1 MRANFKRE
9 IDSVGEIHDFVRS
22 FFTREGIDN
31 NHLHDVDLVVEELF
45 TNVVKYGRGGDS
57 EIEIELGRQD
67 DRLTIRLTDHDADP
81 FDITTQAKEVDT
93 TEPLEERSIGGLG
106 IHLVKE
112 LMDEIDY
119 SYEDRRSTITLVK
132 RIKTQHV

>member
-9 IDSVGEIHDFVRS
+9 IDSIGKIHGFVRS
-22 FFTREGIDN
+22 FFTREAIHNDY
-31 NHLHDVDLVVEELF
+31 LHDVDLVVEELF

-57 EIEIELGRQD
+57 EVEIELGRQN
-67 DRLTIRLTDHDADP
+67 DRLTIRLTDHNADP

-93 TEPLEERSIGGLG
+93 DQPLEERPIGGLG
-106 IHLVKE
+106 IHLVKK

-119 SYEDRRSTITLVK
+119 SYEDGRSTITLVK
-132 RIKTQHV
+132 RIRTQHV